1 MTKRM
6 VFNFYFSS
14 SNVGQASRLSTLTN
28 INIASSEE
36 LIKVLQINKPLAQK
50 IIQLRD
56 ELEEFKEPKDLF
68 IHITYT

>member
-1 MTKRM
+1 MTKRE

-36 LIKVLQINKPLAQK
+36 FIKVLQISKPLA
-50 IIQLRD
+50 
-56 ELEEFKEPKDLF
+56 
-68 IHITYT
+68 